1 MEGKNLRSHS
11 EKKEGG
17 KVIIMKGG
25 CTNLHHPINPYAE
38 SNHLL
43 QQYDEEFPDDIPP
56 PLPRRNSGAP
66 DTYGLFNDDGV
77 HEADSKSHANPNER
91 YTERLK
97 AKNFVMV
104 SKAEADKLISK
115 SIANTLRN
123 HKNTKRKIGKGIY
136 VYILSIIRDFISICP
151 SNNRITVSSKLIRTL
166 ESMI

>member
-1 MEGKNLRSHS
+1 MEKEEEGK
-11 EKKEGG
+11 
-17 KVIIMKGG
+17 VVKGE

-43 QQYDEEFPDDIPP
+43 QLYDEEFPDDIPP

-97 AKNFVMV
+97 AMNFVMV

-123 HKNTKRKIGKGIY
+123 HKDKKRKKGKGMKKYNYHHIY
-136 VYILSIIRDFISICP
+136 T
-151 SNNRITVSSKLIRTL
+151 NN
-166 ESMI
+166 